1 MCYAVYIST
10 DSSIDLSEQNTDLL
24 RFRRIADPDPDP
36 CTVLLEFPHQW
47 YVGSKSGCSCT
58 FRHLHTSAVGFGFGE
73 PEEWCPE
80 EQEQIDATKELF
92 SVLAHILSS
101 GYALDLVDRWEGSQP
116 KEITTLDVSLD
127 QFSEKTFRM
136 FEDHKFTLMK
146 GKSRTEG

>member
-1 MCYAVYIST
+1 V
-10 DSSIDLSEQNTDLL
+10 E
-24 RFRRIADPDPDP
+24 
-36 CTVLLEFPHQW
+36 
-47 YVGSKSGCSCT
+47 
-58 FRHLHTSAVGFGFGE
+58 FGFGE

-92 SVLAHILSS
+92 SVLAHLLSS

-116 KEITTLDVSLD
+116 KDITTLDVSLD